1 LISIDFGTSSDP
13 KKSKNP
19 FQMTQKSYKKHIYS
33 KRKTNEIE
41 NDQWATKHL
50 ETMRFVAIV
59 DDVDDYYDP
68 NPCRRFIQGAE
79 GESGYPGGSV

>member
-1 LISIDFGTSSDP
+1 MHAHHITAQHI
-13 KKSKNP
+13 
-19 FQMTQKSYKKHIYS
+19 KH
-33 KRKTNEIE
+33 N
-41 NDQWATKHL
+41 W
-50 ETMRFVAIV
+50 VADDDRVGDDLDDVIV